1 MSIGLTDELEVKTKK
16 GKLAAA
22 KQIFLEGDKETL
34 QQIGDKTHQLENA
47 IKDITATGGASTANA
62 VSYSNETSGMT
73 AVTAQGAIDELATKN
88 KSQDATIAAKAEK
101 SDVQSSVSELKAKNT
116 SQDAEIAKKANTADV
131 TSQMQAEQY
140 RVNTEL
146 GKKFDK
152 ESILQEYGDAEDK
165 VMSQKAVS
173 TKLSDLTYELKGI
186 SINSETSISSGISIP
201 CKFVKGNKYTL
212 SCDGDLG
219 NSVWATRLTP
229 DGKLVETVPKPSVGV
244 DSVFIPSIDANYLRT
259 GSTVTVVH
267 ITIKSSDGSLAGSIG
282 DVENKV
288 STLENDKLD
297 KNNVVHDFDDNQE
310 NNVIGINESK
320 ELYKISYNTGVIK
333 LKEIAAN
340 SDNFDA
346 HTFKKGDIMLN
357 SLSLKLRY
365 CEGINN
371 EGNVERFSDLN
382 YAKDNLLELNG
393 IFLRVIEGNVYLMNH
408 IIEIKS
414 ITNSS
419 SLSMYDI
426 YYSSL
431 HKKLKVLLQEDR
443 TLELLPNSK
452 STICIYN
459 NKTYIFD
466 KESGELIEKKIT
478 LPSVTASV
486 DNTVG
491 NPAINVESNGDGIN
505 FAFSGIKGEKGETGE
520 RGATGLQG
528 PKGDK
533 GEQGNSGYSG
543 NISELEIV
551 NNLTDGGSA
560 KALSAEQGKILSR
573 WSNYNNA
580 PLCLKTQNRP
590 SLATVSFDNWETKNS
605 YGSIETTKKVYD
617 EVYGVYNEML
627 LVKSNNTSSKTDGGI
642 FVGKLSSEVD
652 MTYNVLRGSIKI
664 PLDFDVTKLGIITIS
679 LYSNNKLDNS
689 NRAYIILNNSYN
701 SKMPAYIRGGVFHFC
716 LNIPLASSNIGEN
729 FDVTKV
735 THVGINLNNAASSIL
750 DVFIGSFDVVEK
762 MSNGGILTIVDN
774 YNPNVPSMA
783 DYAYEKGI
791 PLNLSIVP
799 NWIGGSNHGTLE
811 QIYKSAAQGHFI
823 FNHTWN
829 HQIYGGQSKE
839 EVFEQVSKSERFMVK
854 HGFIRG
860 AKVLSNPSAAFDNDK
875 YQGYMRSPAQMIYH
889 HWSCYIHPSKA
900 EGKCLLY
907 YPYKGMERLLNI
919 SGLDSSFKGDFNEL
933 VPTVRACA
941 KQAIEKGGIFV
952 MGFHGWGTQY
962 GGYMTDDT
970 VWRSYIDMLKEEGF
984 RNYTIDELLEGDF
997 I

>member
-1 MSIGLTDELEVKTKK
+1 MPDNNINVTAPLHAATKQ

-22 KQIFLEGDKETL
+22 MEVFMDGDKETL

-47 IKDITATGGASTANA
+47 VKDIAATGGASTANA
-62 VSYSNETSGMT
+62 VSYNNETSGIT
-73 AVTAQGAIDELATKN
+73 AVTAQGAIDELVTKN
-88 KSQDATIAAKAEK
+88 KSQDATITAKAEK
-101 SDVQSSVSELKAKNT
+101 SDVTSLMQTEQS
-116 SQDAEIAKKANTADV
+116 
-131 TSQMQAEQY
+131 

-152 ESILQEYGDAEDK
+152 ESILQESGDAEDK

-173 TKLSDLTYELKGI
+173 TKLTELSSELKGI
-186 SINSETSISSGISIP
+186 LINFETSTTSGISTP
-201 CKFVKGNKYTL
+201 CKFVKGNKYIL

-229 DGKLVETVPKPSVGV
+229 DGETTESVPKPTVGA
-244 DSVFIPSIDANYLRT
+244 DAVFIPSYDANYLRT
-259 GSTVTVVH
+259 GSTETVVH
-267 ITIKSSDGSLAGSIG
+267 ITIKSSDGSLIGSIG

-288 STLENDKLD
+288 STLENNKLD
-297 KNNVVHDFDDNQE
+297 KGNVVHDFDDNQE

-320 ELYKISYNTGVIK
+320 ELYKISYNTGIIK
-333 LKEIAAN
+333 LKAIAHN
-340 SDNFDA
+340 SDDLDA
-346 HTFKKGDIMLN
+346 YTFKKGDVML
-357 SLSLKLRY
+357 SSSTLKLRY
-365 CEGINN
+365 CEGIND
-371 EGNVERFSDLN
+371 EGNVEKFSDLN

-393 IFLRVIEGNVYLMNH
+393 IFLRVIEGNIYLMNH

-414 ITNSS
+414 ITNSD

-431 HKKLKVLLQEDR
+431 RKKLRVLLQEDR
-443 TLELLPNSK
+443 TLDLLPNSK

-478 LPSVTASV
+478 FPSITASV
-486 DNTVG
+486 DNTIG
-491 NPAINVESNGDGIN
+491 NPAINVESNGDAIN
-505 FAFSGIKGEKGETGE
+505 FAFSGIKGEKGETG
-520 RGATGLQG
+520 ATGPQGAVGITGPQG
-528 PKGDK
+528 PKGEK

-580 PLCLKTQNRP
+580 PLSLKTQNRP
-590 SLATVSFDNWETKNS
+590 SLATVSFDNWEAKNS

-627 LVKSNNTSSKTDGGI
+627 HVRSNNTSSKTDGGI

-664 PLDFDVTKLGIITIS
+664 PLDFDVTKLGFINIS
-679 LYSNNKLDNS
+679 LYSNNKFDNS
-689 NRAYIILNNSYN
+689 NRAYITLNNPYDSD
-701 SKMPAYIRGGVFHFC
+701 MPAYIRGGVFHFC
-716 LNIPLASSNIGEN
+716 LNIPLASSSIGES

-735 THVGINLNNAASSIL
+735 THVGINLNNAASSTL

-762 MSNGGILTIVDN
+762 MSNGGVLTIVDN

-839 EVFEQVSKSERFMVK
+839 EVFEQVSKSERWMVE

-889 HWSCYIHPSKA
+889 HWSSYRHPSKA

-907 YPYKGMERLLNI
+907 FPYKGMERLLNI
-919 SGLDSSFKGDFNEL
+919 SGLDSRFKDDFNEL

-941 KQAIEKGGIFV
+941 KRAIEKGGIFV

-970 VWRSYIDMLKEEGF
+970 VWRNYIDMLKEEGF
-984 RNYTIDELLEGDF
+984 RNYMIDDLLEGDF

>member
-1 MSIGLTDELEVKTKK
+1 MSINLTDELLAKTKK
-16 GKLAAA
+16 GKIASA
-22 KQIFLEGDKETL
+22 KQVFLEGDQEDL
-34 QQIGDKTHQLENA
+34 QQIGEKTHQLEDA
-47 IKDITATGGASTANA
+47 IKDITATGGASTATA
-62 VSYSNETSGMT
+62 VSYNNETSGMT

-88 KSQDATIAAKAEK
+88 
-101 SDVQSSVSELKAKNT
+101 T
-116 SQDAEIAKKANTADV
+116 SQDSEIAKKANLTEV
-131 TSQMQAEQY
+131 TSQMQTEQT

-146 GKKFDK
+146 AKKFNKDNIAQ
-152 ESILQEYGDAEDK
+152 ESGDAEDK

-173 TKLSDLTYELKGI
+173 IKLSELSSELKGI
-186 SINSETSISSGISIP
+186 FIKFETSTISGISTP

-212 SCDGDLG
+212 SCDGDLS
-219 NSVWATRLTP
+219 NSVWGTRLTP
-229 DGKLVETVPKPSVGV
+229 DGEVVEEVPKPSVGV
-244 DSVFIPSIDANYLRT
+244 DAVFIPSIDANYLRT

-267 ITIKSSDGSLAGSIG
+267 ITIKSSDGSLAASIG

-297 KNNVVHDFDDNQE
+297 KNNVVHDFDDNRE

-333 LKEIAAN
+333 LKEIGKSSDDFAAY
-340 SDNFDA
+340 
-346 HTFKKGDIMLN
+346 TFKKGDIMLN
-357 SLSLKLRY
+357 PLSLKLRY
-365 CEGINN
+365 CEGISN
-371 EGNVERFSDLN
+371 EGNVEKFSDLN

-408 IIEIKS
+408 LIEIKS

-431 HKKLKVLLQEDR
+431 QKKLKVLLQGDN
-443 TLELLPNSK
+443 TLKLLPNSK

-459 NKTYIFD
+459 NKIYIFD

-478 LPSVTASV
+478 LPSITASV
-486 DNTVG
+486 DNTTG

-505 FAFSGIKGEKGETGE
+505 FAFSGIKGEKGATGE

-642 FVGKLSSEVD
+642 FVGKLSSEID

-664 PLDFDVTKLGIITIS
+664 PLDFNVTNLGIINIS

-689 NRAYIILNNSYN
+689 NRAYIKLNNGYN
-701 SKMPAYIRGGVFHFC
+701 SEMPAYIRGGVFHFC

-735 THVGINLNNAASSIL
+735 THVGINLNNAASSTL

-889 HWSCYIHPSKA
+889 HWSSYIHPSKA

>member
-1 MSIGLTDELEVKTKK
+1 MGATTKLNIGKIPVSK
-16 GKLAAA
+16 GEYQEGTAYQRLNQVTMLGSTYQSKIDGNTSAPAQMGADGAVENINTEKWLCIAVGNVSAA
-22 KQIFLEGDKETL
+22 KKVVY
-34 QQIGDKTHQLENA
+34 N
-47 IKDITATGGASTANA
+47 
-62 VSYSNETSGMT
+62 NETSGLEAENVQT
-73 AVTAQGAIDELATKN
+73 AIDEVG
-88 KSQDATIAAKAEK
+88 SQ
-101 SDVQSSVSELKAKNT
+101 V
-116 SQDAEIAKKANTADV
+116 
-131 TSQMQAEQY
+131 
-140 RVNTEL
+140 
-146 GKKFDK
+146 
-152 ESILQEYGDAEDK
+152 
-165 VMSQKAVS
+165 
-173 TKLSDLTYELKGI
+173 SDLRNEFKGI
-186 SINSETSISSGISIP
+186 FINFETSTISGISTP
-201 CKFVKGNKYTL
+201 CKFVKGNKYIL

-229 DGKLVETVPKPSVGV
+229 NGETTESVPKPSVGA
-244 DSVFIPSIDANYLRT
+244 DAVFIPSYDANYLRT
-259 GSTVTVVH
+259 GSTETVVH
-267 ITIKSSDGSLAGSIG
+267 VTIKSSDGSLAASIG

-297 KNNVVHDFDDNQE
+297 KNNVVHDFDDNRE

-333 LKEIAAN
+333 LKAIGKSSDVFAAY
-340 SDNFDA
+340 
-346 HTFKKGDIMLN
+346 TFKKGDIMLN
-357 SLSLKLRY
+357 PLSLKLRY
-365 CEGINN
+365 CEVISN
-371 EGNVERFSDLN
+371 EGNVGKFSDLN

-408 IIEIKS
+408 LIEIKS

-431 HKKLKVLLQEDR
+431 QKKLKVLLQNDN

-459 NKTYIFD
+459 NKIYIFD

-478 LPSVTASV
+478 LPSITASV
-486 DNTVG
+486 DNTTG

-520 RGATGLQG
+520 TGPQG

-580 PLCLKTQNRP
+580 PLSLKTQNRP
-590 SLATVSFDNWETKNS
+590 SLATVSFDNWEAKNS

-627 LVKSNNTSSKTDGGI
+627 HVRSNNTSSKTDGGI

-664 PLDFDVTKLGIITIS
+664 PLDFDVTKLGIINIS
-679 LYSNNKLDNS
+679 LYSNNKFDNS
-689 NRAYIILNNSYN
+689 NRAYITLNNPYN

-716 LNIPLASSNIGEN
+716 LNIPLASSSIGES

-735 THVGINLNNAASSIL
+735 THVGIYLNNAASSTL

-762 MSNGGILTIVDN
+762 MSNGGVLTIVDN

-839 EVFEQVSKSERFMVK
+839 EVFEQVSKSERWMVE

-889 HWSCYIHPSKA
+889 HWSSYRHPLKA

-907 YPYKGMERLLNI
+907 FPYKGMERLLNI
-919 SGLDSSFKGDFNEL
+919 SGLDSSFKDDFNEL

-984 RNYTIDELLEGDF
+984 RNYMIDELLEGDF

>member
-1 MSIGLTDELEVKTKK
+1 MSATKLNIGKIPISKGEYQEGTAYQRLNQVTMLGSTYQSKIDDNTSAPAQMGADGAVENINTDKWLCIAV
-16 GKLAAA
+16 GNVSAA
-22 KQIFLEGDKETL
+22 KKVVY
-34 QQIGDKTHQLENA
+34 N
-47 IKDITATGGASTANA
+47 
-62 VSYSNETSGMT
+62 NETSGLE
-73 AVTAQGAIDELATKN
+73 AGNVQAAIDEVG
-88 KSQDATIAAKAEK
+88 S
-101 SDVQSSVSELKAKNT
+101 
-116 SQDAEIAKKANTADV
+116 
-131 TSQMQAEQY
+131 
-140 RVNTEL
+140 
-146 GKKFDK
+146 
-152 ESILQEYGDAEDK
+152 K
-165 VMSQKAVS
+165 V
-173 TKLSDLTYELKGI
+173 SDLSSELKGI
-186 SINSETSISSGISIP
+186 FIKFETSTISGISTP

-219 NSVWATRLTP
+219 DSVWATRLTP
-229 DGKLVETVPKPSVGV
+229 NGEITESVPKPSVGA
-244 DSVFIPSIDANYLRT
+244 DAVFIPSYDANYLRT
-259 GSTVTVVH
+259 GSTETVVH
-267 ITIKSSDGSLAGSIG
+267 VTIKSFDGSLAASIG

-297 KNNVVHDFDDNQE
+297 KNNVVHDFDDNRE

-333 LKEIAAN
+333 LKAIGISSDFFAAY
-340 SDNFDA
+340 
-346 HTFKKGDIMLN
+346 TFKKGDIMLN

-365 CEGINN
+365 CEVISN
-371 EGNVERFSDLN
+371 EGNVGKFSDLN

-408 IIEIKS
+408 LIEIKS

-431 HKKLKVLLQEDR
+431 HKKLKVLLQNDN

-459 NKTYIFD
+459 NKIYIFD

-478 LPSVTASV
+478 LPSITASV
-486 DNTVG
+486 DNTTG

-505 FAFSGIKGEKGETGE
+505 FAFSGIKGEKGEKGETGE
-520 RGATGLQG
+520 TGPQG

-580 PLCLKTQNRP
+580 PLSLKTQNRP
-590 SLATVSFDNWETKNS
+590 SLATVSFDNWEAKNS

-627 LVKSNNTSSKTDGGI
+627 HVRSNNTSSKTDGGI

-664 PLDFDVTKLGIITIS
+664 PLDFDVTKLGIINIS
-679 LYSNNKLDNS
+679 LYSNNKFDNS
-689 NRAYIILNNSYN
+689 NRAYITLNNPYN
-701 SKMPAYIRGGVFHFC
+701 SEMPAYIRGGVFHFC
-716 LNIPLASSNIGEN
+716 LNIPLASSSIGES

-735 THVGINLNNAASSIL
+735 THVGINLNNAASSTL

-762 MSNGGILTIVDN
+762 MSNGGVLTIVDN

-839 EVFEQVSKSERFMVK
+839 EVFEQVSKSERWMVE

-889 HWSCYIHPSKA
+889 HWSSYIHPLKA

-907 YPYKGMERLLNI
+907 FPYKGMERLLNI
-919 SGLDSSFKGDFNEL
+919 SGLDSSFKDDFNEL

-952 MGFHGWGTQY
+952 MGFHGWSTQY

-984 RNYTIDELLEGDF
+984 RNYMIDELLEGDF